1 MALQA
6 HNPGGPS
13 RTRRNARPSIR
24 PDMPIHPATLSDLP
38 QLAALAMASKAV
50 WGYPPELLAQWRD
63 DLTLTSADLGRWR
76 VRLMRD
82 EQGIAGFY
90 ALAPDAADWRL
101 EHLWI
106 APRALR
112 QGLGRRL
119 LAHAA
124 RVARLAGAREI
135 AIEADPQA
143 ELFYLAQ
150 GAVRVGARAAPIP
163 GAPGRA
169 LPLLRLPLNGGP
181 RASVGQAR

>member
-1 MALQA
+1 
-6 HNPGGPS
+6 
-13 RTRRNARPSIR
+13 
-24 PDMPIHPATLSDLP
+24 MPIHPATLSDLP
-38 QLAALAMASKAV
+38 QLAALALASKAV

-63 DLTLTSADLGRWR
+63 DLTLAPADLGRWR

-143 ELFYLAQ
+143 EPFYLAQ

-163 GAPGRA
+163 GEPGRA
-169 LPLLRLPLNGGP
+169 LPLLRLPLDGGP
-181 RASVGQAR
+181 RASISQAR